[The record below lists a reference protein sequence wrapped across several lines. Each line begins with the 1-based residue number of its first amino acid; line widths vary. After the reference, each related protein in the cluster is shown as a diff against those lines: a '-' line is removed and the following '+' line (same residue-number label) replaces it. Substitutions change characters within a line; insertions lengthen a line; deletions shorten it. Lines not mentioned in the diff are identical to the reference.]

1 MGLSRLKLG
10 DLIGQCDERNTQ
22 DLLKVEDVR
31 GISTGKDFI
40 ETKANMTGV
49 KLTSYKVV
57 NKNEFAY
64 VADTSR
70 RGDKIA
76 LAFNSNDKRIIVS
89 SIYTVFRVSRVDLL
103 NPFYLFI
110 YFNRPEFDRF
120 SRFNSWGSARETFS
134 WEDFCNIEISLPP
147 LDIQQKY
154 VDVYNAMQENLKCI
168 TEKLQ
173 NELRDVCP
181 VLIKGSIEE
190 AARV

>member
-10 DLIGQCDERNTQ
+10 DLIEQCDERNTQ

-89 SIYTVFRVSRVDLL
+89 SIYTVFRVS
-103 NPFYLFI
+103 
-110 YFNRPEFDRF
+110 
-120 SRFNSWGSARETFS
+120 
-134 WEDFCNIEISLPP
+134 
-147 LDIQQKY
+147 
-154 VDVYNAMQENLKCI
+154 
-168 TEKLQ
+168 
-173 NELRDVCP
+173 
-181 VLIKGSIEE
+181 
-190 AARV
+190 